1 MAKPTQ
7 LYFTDDESARKL
19 IASDPMALLIGFALD
34 QQVTVQKAFDG
45 PRAIKERV
53 GTLDPAVLASTDLDP
68 VFREKPAIHRYPGN
82 MAKRISALAAAIEE
96 DYDGD
101 ASQVWKS
108 AKTPEELLKNVEA
121 LPGFGEMSGR
131 ALIGALAFRFGVKKA
146 EPLVPDH
153 PMLGQVT
160 SIAELE
166 EYQAAKKQHKKEW
179 YAVYKKSAKKG

>member
-34 QQVTVQKAFDG
+34 QQITVQKAFDG

-53 GTLDPAVLASTDLDP
+53 GSLDPAVLASTDLEP
-68 VFREKPAIHRYPGN
+68 VFREKPSIHRYPGN
-82 MAKRISALAAAIEE
+82 MAKRISALAAAIEQ

-101 ASQVWKS
+101 AAKVWKS
-108 AKTPEELLKNVEA
+108 AKTPEELLANVMA
-121 LPGFGEMSGR
+121 LPGFGDLSAH
-131 ALIGALAFRFGVKKA
+131 ALIGALAFRFGVKNA
-146 EPLVPDH
+146 EPLVPNH

-160 SIAELE
+160 SLAELE
-166 EYQAAKKQHKKEW
+166 EYQAAKKLHRKEW
-179 YAVYKKSAKKG
+179 YAIYKKK

>member
-7 LYFTDDESARKL
+7 LYFTDDEAARKL

-53 GTLDPAVLASTDLDP
+53 GSLDPAVLASTDLEP

-82 MAKRISALAAAIEE
+82 MAKRISALAAAVVE

-101 ASQVWKS
+101 AAQVWKS
-108 AKTPEELLKNVEA
+108 AKTPEELLKNVLA
-121 LPGFGEMSGR
+121 LPGFGDLSGH
-131 ALIGALAFRFGVKKA
+131 ALIGALALRFDVKNAK
-146 EPLVPDH
+146 PLVPDH
-153 PMLGQVT
+153 PMLGEVT
-160 SIAELE
+160 SMAELE
-166 EYQAAKKQHKKEW
+166 AYQTAKKQNKKEW
-179 YAVYKKSAKKG
+179 YAIYKKGAKRS